1 MIKVSK
7 SSISNYEINSVKK
20 VLKNQYLGMGP
31 EVEKFEK
38 HLKKFFKRDVC
49 CFNSG
54 TAALQIAIQSC
65 GLGKGDEILVPCIT
79 YVATY
84 QAISATGAKPV
95 LCDIDPKNLNI
106 DLNNLKKKLQKKL
119 KLSFQFILVV
129 ILAIWMRYMPFQKK

>member
-1 MIKVSK
+1 MLFQFWN
-7 SSISNYEINSVKK
+7 SI
-20 VLKNQYLGMGP
+20 
-31 EVEKFEK
+31 
-38 HLKKFFKRDVC
+38 
-49 CFNSG
+49 
-54 TAALQIAIQSC
+54 ALQVAIQSC